1 MIGYFKRSFVLRDK
15 NSVYERNC
23 TSETVT
29 GGVFPFAYSGA
40 EALVNKDIDKER
52 NTLITS
58 VLRTGVGHN
67 TVRSR
72 VVNWTSSFIQQHGL
86 KNKSN
91 VGDVGAGSSSSDFDN
106 TYLAHLADSK
116 IIVTCNPWTWEGDF
130 RLWEALLS
138 GALVMVDK
146 MAIPLW
152 MPHPFVHKKHLVYY
166 DTTNQ
171 SEFNSLLEYYIE
183 HEDEARRIGE
193 AGYNFVLEHH
203 MPIDRVSYILDNIE
217 SRIVLDGVD

>member
-15 NSVYERNC
+15 DSVYVRNC
-23 TSETVT
+23 TLEEVI
-29 GGVFPFAYSGA
+29 GGIFPFSYSGL
-40 EALVNKDIDKER
+40 EALVNKDIHKER

-58 VLRTGVGHN
+58 VLRTEGTHN
-67 TVRSR
+67 KVRSR
-72 VVNWTSSFIQQHGL
+72 VVDWTKSFIEQHGL
-86 KNKSN
+86 KNKSSL
-91 VGDVGAGSSSSDFDN
+91 GDVSSGRRFDH
-106 TYLAHLADSK
+106 TYLSHLADSK
-116 IIVTCNPWTWEGDF
+116 IIVTCNPWNWEGDF

-146 MAIPLW
+146 MAIPHW
-152 MPHPFVHKKHLVYY
+152 MPHPFVHKKHLIFY

-193 AGYNFVLEHH
+193 AGYNFVLDHH
-203 MPIDRVSYILDNIE
+203 MSKDRVSYILDNIE
-217 SRIVLDGVD
+217 SRIVLD